1 METFIK
7 FAWILKKPNR
17 ESNFVMMK
25 ADLHFRELLE
35 LHTGSVFLKNSELYY
50 LAVQK
55 DAELTF
61 GQKQLNR
68 RTLIQGQIFTSGLRQ
83 QDSLGGRTLRKL
95 LISRTDYKETSIYPL
110 LSFILIWR
118 CF

>member
-7 FAWILKKPNR
+7 FAWILKKLNR
-17 ESNFVMMK
+17 KSNFVMMK

-35 LHTGSVFLKNSELYY
+35 LDTGSVFHKNSEGFY
-50 LAVQK
+50 LTVQT

-68 RTLIQGQIFTSGLRQ
+68 RTLIQRQIFTSGLRQ
-83 QDSLGGRTLRKL
+83 PEGLGGRTLRKL
-95 LISRTDYKETSIYPL
+95 LISRTDYKETSILINLPV
-110 LSFILIWR
+110 LIWR